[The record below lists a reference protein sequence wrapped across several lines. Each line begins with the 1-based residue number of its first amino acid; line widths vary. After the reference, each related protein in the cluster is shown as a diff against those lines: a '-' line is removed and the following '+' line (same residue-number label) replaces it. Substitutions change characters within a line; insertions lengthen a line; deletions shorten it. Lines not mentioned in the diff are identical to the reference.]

1 MSKRKIVSA
10 TTDSDERDLRILF
23 DEIAIE
29 LDNGVYINLTLKP
42 KRSDP
47 KFAEIW
53 ELSLPKTD
61 GDRVYWSNGASLTMD
76 EIIAMI
82 QAEKTGGQKQKASE
96 E

>member
-1 MSKRKIVSA
+1 MSKRKIVSV

-23 DEIAIE
+23 NEITIE
-29 LDNGVYINLTLKP
+29 LDNGVYINLTLEP
-42 KRSDP
+42 KRGDP

-53 ELSLPKTD
+53 ALSLPKTD

-82 QAEKTGGQKQKASE
+82 QAEKRGEQKQEASE